1 VAGGVKVL
9 GHTVPEPRVGG
20 QAMNEHER
28 SRTAIA
34 ESYLDVQLD
43 PGRDDDTPLDHPGH
57 R

>member
-1 VAGGVKVL
+1 
-9 GHTVPEPRVGG
+9 
-20 QAMNEHER
+20 MNEHER